1 MDKIEAPAIDHAIR
15 DLAAGYWTSR
25 QIRPTVQISNQ
36 PTLFP
41 TSLRER
47 FLIKRRDGVPFWPK
61 DPRFTLDFVVDDSI
75 STPFLRD
82 QEINW
87 CAPCHSLISFSGQ
100 LSVSITGILTFDPWI
115 SKDDYRDFFGLDDLD
130 AEPLLIALASSLE
143 LDIDI
148 CQRALESTIDLV
160 YGIEIADSTDLVAV
174 LNTVDN
180 RDYQ

>member
-15 DLAAGYWTSR
+15 DLAAGHWTSR
-25 QIRPTVQISNQ
+25 QIRPTVQVSNQ

-47 FLIKRRDGVPFWPK
+47 FRIEYPDGVPFWPK

-100 LSVSITGILTFDPWI
+100 LTASITGILTFDPWI
-115 SKDDYRDFFGLDDLD
+115 SKDDYRDFFELDDLD
-130 AEPLLIALASSLE
+130 AEPLLIALASSPE
-143 LDIDI
+143 FDIDI
-148 CQRALESTIDLV
+148 CQKALESTIGLV
-160 YGIEIADSTDLVAV
+160 YGIETADSTDLVAV
-174 LNTVDN
+174 LNTLDN
-180 RDYQ
+180 WDD